1 MIKRK
6 DGIPSTTISRGE
18 NCVDSHRRN
27 IREENKVIA
36 QRGCNRVIQ
45 ISVRIFLPPWMPI
58 RLCVLSKRI
67 YSSRV
72 KLGVPCNILNTL
84 IDISQSADFYLPR
97 VIYFCLYVSSF
108 YSISFLPRYFPL
120 PPLPPIIDDRPL
132 LDICGFVLTTLLTS
146 RFVFSITSDPKEFA
160 RILSVNSKSSG

>member
-1 MIKRK
+1 MEYHRQQYLGEKIALIRI
-6 DGIPSTTISRGE
+6 DGISGRKIRSWRNVDVIGLFKYPSE
-18 NCVDSHRRN
+18 FFC
-27 IREENKVIA
+27 
-36 QRGCNRVIQ
+36 
-45 ISVRIFLPPWMPI
+45 PPWMPI

-108 YSISFLPRYFPL
+108 YSSSFLPRYFPL

-132 LDICGFVLTTLLTS
+132 LDIGGFVLTTLLTS

-160 RILSVNSKSSG
+160 RILNVNSKSSR